1 MTQPLETELLA
12 EGDLDAELPPTSG
25 AAAIEGRSPYKLAWL
40 RIRRDRVAMASAI
53 VIILIA
59 LLAILAPVIAHLTGH
74 GVDQEFHRIG
84 ENLDG
89 SPKGPGHIF
98 LWGTDDQGRDLL
110 VRCAYGARV
119 SLEAGLIATAIAVF
133 IGTTVGLA
141 AGYLGKI
148 VDTLLSRTI
157 DLVLALPYLLFAIAL
172 VAVVGPSLR
181 IAIAVIAFFSW
192 ASVGRII
199 RGQVL
204 SLREREFVEAA
215 RSLGA
220 SSTRIMFVDVLPN
233 VLAQVVVLSSLLIPS
248 AIVFEA
254 TLSYLGLGV
263 PPPTP
268 SWGNIIAGA
277 QTYTEAW
284 WFLVFPGVLLL
295 MTTLA
300 FNLLGDAIRDAF
312 DPRGDQ
318 NFARAKKG

>member
-12 EGDLDAELPPTSG
+12 AGEVDAELPVSG
-25 AAAIEGRSPYKLAWL
+25 GPAIEGRSPYQLAWL
-40 RIRRDRVAMASAI
+40 RLRKDRVAMVSAVVI
-53 VIILIA
+53 VLIA
-59 LLAILAPVIAHLTGH
+59 LFAILAPLVAHLTGH
-74 GVDQEFHRIG
+74 GVNQEFHRIG

-89 SPKGPGHIF
+89 SPKGPNHIF

-110 VRCAYGARV
+110 VRCAYGARI

-133 IGTTVGLA
+133 VGTTVGLA
-141 AGYLGKI
+141 SGYLGKV
-148 VDTLLSRTI
+148 VDTILSRTTDI
-157 DLVLALPYLLFAIAL
+157 VLALPYLLFAIAL
-172 VAVVGPSLR
+172 VAIVGPSLK

-192 ASVGRII
+192 ASIGRII

-220 SSTRIMFVDVLPN
+220 GSARIMFVDVLPN
-233 VLAQVVVLSSLLIPS
+233 VLAQVVVLGSLLIPS

-254 TLSYLGLGV
+254 TLSFLGLGV

-268 SWGNIIAGA
+268 SWGNIIANA
-277 QTYTEAW
+277 QNYPEAW
-284 WFLVFPGVLLL
+284 WFLLFPGVLLL
-295 MTTLA
+295 LTTLS
-300 FNLLGDAIRDAF
+300 FNLFGDAIRDAF

-318 NFARAKKG
+318 TFAKKG

>member
-1 MTQPLETELLA
+1 MTQPVETELLA
-12 EGDLDAELPPTSG
+12 TGELDDELPVSG
-25 AAAIEGRSPYKLAWL
+25 GPEIKGRSPYQLAWL
-40 RIRRDRVAMASAI
+40 RLRKDRVAVASMI
-53 VIILIA
+53 FILLIA
-59 LLAILAPVIAHLTGH
+59 LFAIFAPVVAHITGH
-74 GVDQEFHRIG
+74 GVNQQFHRIG

-89 SPKGPGHIF
+89 SPKGPSSKFVLGN
-98 LWGTDDQGRDLL
+98 DDQGRDLL
-110 VRCAYGARV
+110 VRCAYGARI

-133 IGTTVGLA
+133 VGTTVGLA
-141 AGYLGKI
+141 AGFLGRV
-148 VDTLLSRTI
+148 VDTLLSRLTDI
-157 DLVLALPYLLFAIAL
+157 VLALPYLLFAIAL
-172 VAVVGPSLR
+172 VAIVGPSLR

-192 ASVGRII
+192 ASVGRIV

-220 SSTRIMFVDVLPN
+220 SNRRIMFVDILPN

-268 SWGNIIAGA
+268 SWGNIISDA
-277 QTYTEAW
+277 QTYQEAW
-284 WFLVFPGVLLL
+284 WFLLFPSILLL
-295 MTTLA
+295 LTTLA

-318 NFARAKKG
+318 TFARAKKG

>member
-1 MTQPLETELLA
+1 MTRPVETELLTS
-12 EGDLDAELPPTSG
+12 ELDAELPPTVG
-25 AAAIEGRSPYKLAWL
+25 GVAIEGRSAYQLVWL
-40 RIRRDRVAMASAI
+40 RLRQDRVAMASAI
-53 VIILIA
+53 MIALIA
-59 LLAILAPVIAHLTGH
+59 LFALFAPLVAHFTGH
-74 GVDQEFHRIG
+74 SVNQEFHRIG
-84 ENLDG
+84 ENPDG
-89 SPKGPGHIF
+89 SPKGPSHIF
-98 LWGTDDQGRDLL
+98 VWGTDDQGRDLL
-110 VRCAYGARV
+110 VRCAYGARI

-133 IGTTVGLA
+133 VGTTVGLA
-141 AGYLGKI
+141 SGYLGKI
-148 VDTLLSRTI
+148 VDTILSRTT

-172 VAVVGPSLR
+172 VAVVGPSLG

-192 ASVGRII
+192 ASVGRIV

-220 SSTRIMFVDVLPN
+220 SSMRIMFIDVLPN
-233 VLAQVVVLSSLLIPS
+233 VLAQVVVLASLLIPS

-268 SWGNIIAGA
+268 SWGNIIADA
-277 QTYTEAW
+277 QNYQEAW
-284 WFLVFPGVLLL
+284 WFLLFPGILLL
-295 MTTLA
+295 LTTLS

-318 NFARAKKG
+318 MFARTKKG

>member
-12 EGDLDAELPPTSG
+12 AGEVDAELPVSG
-25 AAAIEGRSPYKLAWL
+25 GPAIEGRSPYQLAWL
-40 RIRRDRVAMASAI
+40 RLRKDRVAMVSAVVI
-53 VIILIA
+53 VLIA
-59 LLAILAPVIAHLTGH
+59 LFAILAPLVAHLTGH
-74 GVDQEFHRIG
+74 GVNQEFHRIG

-89 SPKGPGHIF
+89 SPKGPNHIF

-110 VRCAYGARV
+110 VRCAYGARI

-133 IGTTVGLA
+133 VGTTVGLA
-141 AGYLGKI
+141 SGYLGKV
-148 VDTLLSRTI
+148 VDTILSRTTDI
-157 DLVLALPYLLFAIAL
+157 VLALPYLLFAIAL
-172 VAVVGPSLR
+172 VAIVGPSLK

-220 SSTRIMFVDVLPN
+220 GSARIMFVDVLPN
-233 VLAQVVVLSSLLIPS
+233 VLAQVVVLGSLLIPS

-254 TLSYLGLGV
+254 TLSFLGLGV

-268 SWGNIIAGA
+268 SWGNIIANA
-277 QTYTEAW
+277 QNYPEAW
-284 WFLVFPGVLLL
+284 WFLLFPGVLLL
-295 MTTLA
+295 LTTLS
-300 FNLLGDAIRDAF
+300 FNLFGDAIRDAF

-318 NFARAKKG
+318 TFAKKG